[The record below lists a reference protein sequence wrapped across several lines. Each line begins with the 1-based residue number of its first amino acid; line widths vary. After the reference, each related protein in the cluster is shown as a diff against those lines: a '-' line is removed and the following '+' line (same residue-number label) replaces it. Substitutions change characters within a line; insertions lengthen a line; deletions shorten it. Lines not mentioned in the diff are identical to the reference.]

1 MHFNSLKQRITF
13 VFLTLILV
21 IQFIGF
27 IAIRHSIGT
36 NARASINEQL
46 QVGEQIFHNLLD
58 QNAQSLSLSAR
69 ILASDYG
76 FRQAVSSKD
85 IETIQSALA
94 NHQSRINAN
103 IAMFFNNDGQQ
114 IASAGEDAINEDSSK
129 IAQLLINAR
138 TKGDANEIVVLNNR
152 PYQLVVVPVK
162 APIVIGWV
170 VMGFV
175 IDNKLATSLRNLT
188 LLDVSF
194 LIKDKEDG
202 WQSETSTLGQ
212 HSLQKLTESIPKTLP
227 KNTMNSEITLD
238 DSEYGSR
245 IVNIFSHGNQSM
257 IAVLQRSIS
266 EATKPYQVLQL
277 KLLILTVLGAIV
289 FVIGSLITSKR
300 ITQPLTEL
308 AYSAER
314 LEQGD
319 YSTAVEVKSKDEI
332 GNLGRALNR
341 MREAIAIR
349 EQHISKL
356 AYWDELTDLPNR
368 ASFIQSIA
376 QAIAEGANTNKPLSV
391 LVMDLNRFKQ
401 INNVIG
407 HKAGDQLLKKI
418 AQRLKANMHATHFQV
433 ARFGGDEFSILLRN
447 TSAEAA
453 LETAKSV
460 LQLLEKPIEVNDQ
473 SIDLTAGIGLA
484 SYPAHAESAE
494 LLLSRAEMAMYA
506 TKSSGA
512 GALIYD
518 SKHDL
523 SSQQSLSFSSELKT
537 AIETHQ
543 LALYLQP
550 KIDLGTGHVIGAEA
564 LIRWNHPKKGLIYPD
579 SFIPFAEQSGNINK
593 ISMWMLAEVA
603 RFSGQ
608 WQHDQ
613 NMQAPVIAINLS
625 ARDLVDHLLPNKI
638 QEMLTANKL
647 SNHAISL
654 EITESSIMD
663 DPKRALNTLNV
674 LSEMGMKLSIDD
686 FGTGYSSLS
695 YLKNLP
701 VNELKIDKSFVMNME
716 NDKADVNIIRSTV
729 DLGHNLGL
737 KVVAEGIENQN
748 VWTALENLGCDFGQG
763 YFISKPMPAD
773 QFINWLESWTASNKK
788 TKDLYKNIK

>member
-1 MHFNSLKQRITF
+1 MQFNSLKQRITF

-46 QVGEQIFHNLLD
+46 QVGEQIFHNLLN
-58 QNAQSLSLSAR
+58 QNAESLSLSAR

-85 IETIQSALA
+85 IETINSALA

-103 IAMFFNNDGQQ
+103 IAMFFNNDGEQV
-114 IASAGEDAINEDSSK
+114 ASAGEDAMNEDNSK
-129 IAQLLINAR
+129 IAQLLMNAR
-138 TKGDANEIVVLNNR
+138 SQGDANEIVVLNNR

-175 IDNKLATSLRNLT
+175 IDNNLAMRLRNLT

-194 LIKDKEDG
+194 LIKDKDDV
-202 WQSETSTLGQ
+202 WRSETSTLAKSALLDLTQ
-212 HSLQKLTESIPKTLP
+212 SMPRSLPSNSMNTEIEV
-227 KNTMNSEITLD
+227 SEST
-238 DSEYGSR
+238 YGSR
-245 IVNIFSHGNQSM
+245 IVNIFAHGDQSM
-257 IAVLQRSIS
+257 VAVLQRSIS
-266 EATKPYQVLQL
+266 EATEPYRALQF
-277 KLLILTVLGAIV
+277 KLLILTILGAIV

-308 AYSAER
+308 AKSAEK

-319 YSTAVEVKSKDEI
+319 YSTVVEVKRKDEI

-349 EQHISKL
+349 EQHITKL

-376 QAIAEGANTNKPLSV
+376 QAIAEGANSNRPLSV

-418 AQRLKANMHATHFQV
+418 AERLKANMHATHYLV
-433 ARFGGDEFSILLRN
+433 ARFGGDEFSILLPN

-453 LETAKSV
+453 LETAKSI

-473 SIDLTAGIGLA
+473 SIDLSAGIGVA
-484 SYPAHAESAE
+484 SYPEHADSAE

-518 SKHDL
+518 SNHDV
-523 SSQQSLSFSSELKT
+523 SSQQSLTFASEIKLAVDT
-537 AIETHQ
+537 NQ

-579 SFIPFAEQSGNINK
+579 NFIPFAEQSGNINK

-603 RFSGQ
+603 RFSGE
-608 WQHDQ
+608 WQHEHHLP
-613 NMQAPVIAINLS
+613 APVIAINLS

-638 QEMLTANKL
+638 QEMLTINKL

-674 LSEMGMKLSIDD
+674 LSEMGLKLSIDD

-701 VNELKIDKSFVMNME
+701 VNELKIDKSFVLNME

-748 VWTALENLGCDFGQG
+748 VWTALEGLGCDFGQG

-773 QFINWLESWTASNKK
+773 QFTKWLESWTATNKK
-788 TKDLYKNIK
+788 SKDLYKKMK